1 MNFLLLFIAV
11 VVPMVY
17 LETRRKVGLKN
28 TWAARLHSLSWFLL
42 LTSMAWVFRAWQVS
56 IVEICLWLGIAFA
69 VMFAACWFFFEA
81 APIEQVDAES
91 QSSNKPN
98 TGVSLSRTSSL
109 IIGSACYWL
118 MFIVGKDRQLSLD
131 NPVFIQY
138 SSVYILFVGL
148 FCMQQVLISH
158 LRKRQR

>member
-11 VVPMVY
+11 VVPLVY

-28 TWAARLHSLSWFLL
+28 TGAARLHSLSWFLL
-42 LTSMAWVFRAWQVS
+42 LTLMAWIFRAWQVS

-81 APIEQVDAES
+81 APIEQLDAES
-91 QSSNKPN
+91 QSNKSNAGI
-98 TGVSLSRTSSL
+98 TLSRTSSL

-118 MFIVGKDRQLSLD
+118 MFIVGKDRQLSLE

-138 SSVYILFVGL
+138 SSIYILFFGL
-148 FCMQQVLISH
+148 FCMQQMLISH
-158 LRKRQR
+158 LQKRRR